1 MAIDENTTDSINPL
15 LDLTNPLFM
24 HPSESVGSML
34 VLVPFDGSGYRS
46 WRRGVLRALSVK
58 NKVRFINGK
67 CRKPD
72 SKDPSY
78 DQWEQCDNMVTSW
91 ILNSISKDL
100 TDNLQYV
107 NDAQKLWQE
116 LEDRYDQTN
125 GAKLYQLQKEINDLS
140 QGTLDITGC
149 KCNCTCGAK
158 ANMQK
163 VEQDRRLIQFLME
176 LNEVYTVVRGNNAGY
191 TNYNQQG
198 NRTGNN
204 NYRGGYFGSRPRFFC
219 DYCKKPGHTK
229 ERCYK
234 LHGYPQD
241 SRFNKGKRIVGNV
254 YGSQSEN
261 GIEGEYGGNG
271 QVQEHDRTMQNLT
284 KEQYNQLLSILEN
297 FHAGNGGNELKAGA
311 VNFAGI
317 SACSTSF
324 DSGANS
330 YECFRS
336 IADSWILDS
345 GDPSLKRPLAIGKSK
360 DGLYLYT
367 SYSCKSNSLV
377 NANSSSSS
385 NKGDAITK
393 SVSHVPSSLT
403 SSNNVV
409 SHSVSHVVPSSH
421 TSSHECNKVVT
432 NSHVQCKGN
441 ANSTYN
447 ASMFDKDMIDLLWH
461 NRLGHVAFAKMRGI
475 ESIPVVKAFTAMVKN
490 QFNCSI
496 KTIRTDNGLEFIN
509 SKTASFLQSEG
520 IIHQKICS
528 YTPQQNGIVERKHKY
543 LLETARA
550 LLVFLSFPQ
559 INSDLAQDLFPPHE
573 SVSLPSSLGP
583 YLPAMSPD
591 SLSLGLSES
600 NSHTTSN
607 FEEYS
612 TLFENN
618 QHETSINN
626 TPNLVIQ
633 QPNETSGT
641 PSRTLKVH
649 TYLKDYNYSLP
660 TLQTSHL
667 NSPSSSNQ
675 SITSLSFNVSI
686 PNAQCVSLNALS
698 SASQQLIK
706 NISHG
711 TEPSSYEEAA
721 ADLVWQTTMNQEFE
735 ALYAN
740 HTWSLVPLPAGKR
753 IIGCKWIYKVQ
764 YKADGSIERF
774 KARLVVKGYTQ
785 QAEVDYTETFS
796 SVVKM
801 TTVRALIGIT
811 VKKG

>member
-475 ESIPVVKAFTAMVKN
+475 ESIPVHFSPKQPFICPICPMARQNRLPFPERTTVTTKIFEILHEVKAFTAMVKN

-496 KTIRTDNGLEFIN
+496 KTIRTDN
-509 SKTASFLQSEG
+509 
-520 IIHQKICS
+520 
-528 YTPQQNGIVERKHKY
+528 
-543 LLETARA
+543 
-550 LLVFLSFPQ
+550 
-559 INSDLAQDLFPPHE
+559 DLAQDLFPPHE